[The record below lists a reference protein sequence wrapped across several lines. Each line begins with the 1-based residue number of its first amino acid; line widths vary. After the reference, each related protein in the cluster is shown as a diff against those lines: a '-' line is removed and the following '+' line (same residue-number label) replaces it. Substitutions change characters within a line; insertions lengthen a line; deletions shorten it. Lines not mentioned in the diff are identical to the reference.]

1 MLQGTPSHELDRI
14 IDAATAA
21 QATLRRMLDGMEP
34 DENGV
39 VTVTTEAAA
48 AAASE
53 LYEELA
59 DLIDV
64 GTAVAGTVEDL
75 HPATAD
81 STAALEIVRE
91 RIGQRL
97 DRSSVGHADGG
108 LVSVDDED
116 AADEEDSSVAV
127 EITPADEPPPPPSY
141 YGV

>member
-21 QATLRRMLDGMEP
+21 QATLRKMLDGMEP

-48 AAASE
+48 AAASG

-59 DLIDV
+59 HLIDV
-64 GTAVAGTVEDL
+64 GMGVAGTVEDL
-75 HPATAD
+75 HPATA
-81 STAALEIVRE
+81 AATVSLQNVTE
-91 RIGQRL
+91 RLQRRL
-97 DRSSVGHADGG
+97 DRDSVGHAVGE
-108 LVSVDDED
+108 LAVVEEEATADDED
-116 AADEEDSSVAV
+116 GSVAV
-127 EITPADEPPPPPSY
+127 EITPADAPPSY